1 MEAGAFTLPAPPSG
15 VTTQAGDRRVLT
27 LWNRNPQAATFHV
40 ERAVNPWGPFA
51 RVNPLPIAYDLATG
65 LDGAPL
71 ALEQPGF
78 LDVGAWDANGLPIAH
93 QVLGTGIFGP
103 DTGITYW
110 YRVASCDAL
119 ERQGPWSA
127 PVAATPVRTV
137 APMAPDELQ
146 VMPDTSATGLVVK
159 WRTVTRNV
167 ESHAFT
173 HQGAFDT
180 SQSYYVY
187 RAESREDLE
196 DLANL
201 PSHLVAVLSANP
213 TDVAKPTQQWHDT
226 DPGLRP
232 PYGTKPFFY
241 RVRMQ
246 DAFLIWSAPSAAI
259 GAAVPDTVSPG

>member
-1 MEAGAFTLPAPPSG
+1 MEPQSAGRYVPCRAGREPLRAFRAGQPAANRVRPRHGP
-15 VTTQAGDRRVLT
+15 RR
-27 LWNRNPQAATFHV
+27 R
-40 ERAVNPWGPFA
+40 
-51 RVNPLPIAYDLATG
+51 
-65 LDGAPL
+65 PL

-78 LDVGAWDANGLPIAH
+78 LDVGASDADGLPIAH

-119 ERQGPWSA
+119 KRHGPWSA

-213 TDVAKPTQQWHDT
+213 TDVAKPTQQ
-226 DPGLRP
+226 
-232 PYGTKPFFY
+232 
-241 RVRMQ
+241 
-246 DAFLIWSAPSAAI
+246 
-259 GAAVPDTVSPG
+259 